1 MINCIRKIQSHP
13 ANPCVSTESISIHRI
28 HTHPPNSWAFTG
40 SHASAP
46 SPILRTKAQRGTKV
60 QRTPDRSP
68 DPVRRNEKSPTCH
81 PDEGLGAKISVQSK
95 PLFKANRCRRRFI
108 GTAGQKG

>member
-1 MINCIRKIQSHP
+1 
-13 ANPCVSTESISIHRI
+13 
-28 HTHPPNSWAFTG
+28 
-40 SHASAP
+40 
-46 SPILRTKAQRGTKV
+46 V